1 VLELALEKVG
11 DIQGYYRLIP
21 TGYTS
26 SEEFV
31 NRQLRIQF
39 TSTVLAV
46 ERAPAARL
54 RSNILQIILQTQPSF
69 LITAGLLVLL
79 AVLNRVGVLTGD

>member
-1 VLELALEKVG
+1 
-11 DIQGYYRLIP
+11 
-21 TGYTS
+21 
-26 SEEFV
+26 
-31 NRQLRIQF
+31 
-39 TSTVLAV
+39 V

-79 AVLNRVGVLTGD
+79 AVLNRVGVLIGD